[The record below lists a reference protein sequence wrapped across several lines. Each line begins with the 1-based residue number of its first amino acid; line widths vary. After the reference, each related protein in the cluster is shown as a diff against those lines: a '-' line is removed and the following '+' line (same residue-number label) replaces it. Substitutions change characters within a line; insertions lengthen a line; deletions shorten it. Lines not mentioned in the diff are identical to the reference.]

1 MEKKNHI
8 SPLWPSLVG
17 EFYNP
22 EHENIKKDLLNYFS
36 EYIKNNPSR
45 KSGENYKLYES
56 QYNLHTEGNE
66 YFNKLI
72 NVPFKFS
79 SQGSEIMFKN
89 IVKNID

>member
-36 EYIKNNPSR
+36 EYI
-45 KSGENYKLYES
+45 
-56 QYNLHTEGNE
+56 
-66 YFNKLI
+66 
-72 NVPFKFS
+72 
-79 SQGSEIMFKN
+79 
-89 IVKNID
+89 